1 MVNVPN
7 ALTIFRIMLI
17 PVYLYIFFS
26 TKPYHVEIAY
36 LILILAGITDI
47 VDGYIAR
54 TYKLIT
60 DFGKMMDPLADKLM
74 MLTVITSFFLTDRI
88 SLWAALFFFV
98 RDVGMIVTSAFFH
111 FRGKKTV
118 PANAFGKLTTVLFY
132 LAFTLLMFRASVG
145 ELVLWIVIAF
155 SFVTSAIYLVK
166 FRLLNRAL

>member
-1 MVNVPN
+1 MNVPN
-7 ALTIFRIMLI
+7 ALTVFRIMLI
-17 PVYLYIFFS
+17 PIYLYIFFS
-26 TKPYHVEIAY
+26 DRPYHLEISY
-36 LILILAGITDI
+36 FILIFAGITDI

-74 MLTVITSFFLTDRI
+74 MLTVIISFFLTDRI

-98 RDVGMIVTSAFFH
+98 RDVSMIITAAIFH

-132 LAFTLLMFRASVG
+132 LAFTLLMFRSNDG
-145 ELVLWIVIAF
+145 ELVLWIVIAL

-166 FRLLNRAL
+166 FRLLNRVL